1 MYFYR
6 HKVKLNPGTTK
17 KGQAV
22 KTSLEMFNRDKETT
36 TREKNLIKSNL
47 SKVKKAI
54 INRWNPAR
62 NFQKRIP
69 TILKKNWN
77 LNIFF
82 V

>member
-36 TREKNLIKSNL
+36 SREKNLIKSNL

-54 INRWNPAR
+54 FKKEYRQ
-62 NFQKRIP
+62 F
-69 TILKKNWN
+69 LKK
-77 LNIFF
+77 IGI
-82 V
+82 

>member
-47 SKVKKAI
+47 SKVKKTI
-54 INRWNPAR
+54 PNRRNFAR
-62 NFQKRIP
+62 NFQKGYRKF
-69 TILKKNWN
+69 LKESE
-77 LNIFF
+77 IFGT
-82 V
+82 